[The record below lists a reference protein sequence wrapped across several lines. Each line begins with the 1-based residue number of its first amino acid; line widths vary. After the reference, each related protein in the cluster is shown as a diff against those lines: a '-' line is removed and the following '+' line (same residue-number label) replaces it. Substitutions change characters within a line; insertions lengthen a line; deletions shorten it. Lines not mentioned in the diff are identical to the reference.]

1 MHFIFILNC
10 IEKNEFNFYIKLKTK
25 IEFIFKLIL
34 ILKKSPFF
42 MPKVFILNLFFDFI
56 FIQKKKVFVLNKYF
70 DKMSIIIVLKLFLL
84 ERIFK

>member
-1 MHFIFILNC
+1 MHFIFTLNC

-42 MPKVFILNLFFDFI
+42 ILKVFKLNLFFDFI
-56 FIQKKKVFVLNKYF
+56 FIQKKK
-70 DKMSIIIVLKLFLL
+70 LL
-84 ERIFK
+84 Y